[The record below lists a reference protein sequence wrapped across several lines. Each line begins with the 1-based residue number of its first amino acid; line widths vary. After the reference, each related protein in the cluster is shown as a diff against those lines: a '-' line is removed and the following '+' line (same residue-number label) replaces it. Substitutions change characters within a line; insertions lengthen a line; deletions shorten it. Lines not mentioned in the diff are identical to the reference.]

1 MPLTQKIK
9 IVFYILSGAVLSLL
23 VSLFMYLLNNN
34 LVLSLLVGFL
44 PFIILGTWLTYI
56 FYPKF
61 DPTPSILFDNTK
73 KLVALTFDDGP
84 TNDFTEEILS
94 ILEQKKVNATFFVIT
109 KKACDNLDLTLKIL
123 KNGNE
128 LGAHTY
134 THKKLHTSNSQTF
147 YKEINQSLLFIQ
159 SLYRKLDKEK
169 DYKKIFRAPHGFKS
183 IRLKRYLNNN
193 NIALIPWTRGVWDTD
208 SPGAEWI
215 ITKATEKPSNNEILL
230 FHDGKGLDN
239 SVLKTQRIGLLQA
252 LPKVIDF
259 YKNKGYT
266 FIKVSDLVR

>member
-1 MPLTQKIK
+1 MPLTQRIK
-9 IVFYILSGAVLSLL
+9 IVFYILSGIVLSLL
-23 VSLFMYLLNNN
+23 ASLSIYVINNN
-34 LVLSLLVGFL
+34 IFLSILIGFL
-44 PFIILGTWLTYI
+44 PFIVLGTWLAYI

-61 DPTPSILFDNTK
+61 DPSSSILFDNTK

-84 TNDFTEEILS
+84 TSGFTEDILS
-94 ILEQKKVNATFFVIT
+94 ILEQKKVLATFFVIA
-109 KKACDNLDLTLKIL
+109 KKAYDNPELTLKIL
-123 KNGNE
+123 KNGHE

-134 THKKLHTSNSQTF
+134 THKKLHTSNNETF
-147 YKEINQSLLFIQ
+147 YKEINQSMFFIQ
-159 SLYRKLDKEK
+159 SIYKKLDKEK

-183 IRLKRYLNNN
+183 IRLKRYLSNN

-208 SPGAEWI
+208 SPGVEWI
-215 ITKATEKPSNNEILL
+215 VTKATEKPRNNEILL
-230 FHDGKGLDN
+230 LHDGKGMDN
-239 SVLKTQRIGLLQA
+239 SILKTQSLGLLQA